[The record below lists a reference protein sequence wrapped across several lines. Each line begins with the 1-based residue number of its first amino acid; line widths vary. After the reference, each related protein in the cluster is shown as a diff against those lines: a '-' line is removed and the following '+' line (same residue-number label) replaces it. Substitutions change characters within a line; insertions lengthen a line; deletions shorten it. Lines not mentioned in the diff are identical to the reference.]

1 MTRRHEIG
9 RMLDADRAPRGRRG
23 RAWLELLC
31 GAFLVP
37 LIPADLARLTRLW
50 RARID
55 PAT

>member
-1 MTRRHEIG
+1 MKLAACWTPIARR
-9 RMLDADRAPRGRRG
+9 AAVRG